1 MVQPESDWK
10 FWQVIVGCVLSAGG
24 GLIGGGWVSRGVL
37 ESLRQAD
44 RDLDGRVTRLEK
56 QLDAL
61 ASMSI
66 SLAVLTALQKEM
78 KEDIKAIF
86 GRLDRR
92 EADAPHQ
99 EERRINHDDTA

>member
-1 MVQPESDWK
+1 MQPESDWK
-10 FWQVIVGCVLSAGG
+10 FWQVIVGCLLSAGG

-92 EADAPHQ
+92 ETDAPHQ

>member
-44 RDLDGRVTRLEK
+44 AALGVRVTNLET
-56 QLDAL
+56 QLRSL
-61 ASMSI
+61 ASMST
-66 SLAVLTALQKEM
+66 SLAVIAALQDEM
-78 KEDIKAIF
+78 KDDIKEIK
-86 GRLDRR
+86 GRLNRR
-92 EADAPHQ
+92 ESDAPHQ
-99 EERRINHDDTA
+99 EERRVAHGQDE